1 MDAERGGRAIIA
13 VFIGI
18 VIISI
23 TLKTVTEINPILL
36 IPGTFVLVALLAV
49 WAYWKPGVRKK
60 ASKPTE

>member
-36 IPGTFVLVALLAV
+36 ITGTFVLVALLAV
-49 WAYWKPGVRKK
+49 WAYWKQGVKK
-60 ASKPTE
+60 NASTPTE

>member
-23 TLKTVTEINPILL
+23 TLKAVTEMNSILL
-36 IPGTFVLVALLAV
+36 ITGTSVLVALLAV
-49 WAYWKPGVRKK
+49 WAYWKPGVKKK
-60 ASKPTE
+60 ASTPTE